1 MTVLTQQLAQGL
13 ISNGNAVIP
22 NIYTSIGDYAFDGN
36 QLTSVTI
43 PDSVTSIGDRAFYG
57 NQLTSVVIPNSVTSI
72 GYGSFYGNQLTSV
85 TIPDSVTSIGIQS
98 FYGNQLTS
106 VTIPNRVTSIGSG
119 TFAGNKL
126 TSVTIPDSVTSIGIS
141 AFYDNQL
148 TSVAIPNLVTSI
160 DSYAFY
166 GNKLA
171 SVAIPS
177 LVTFIGSYAFQNNLL
192 TSVTISESVT
202 SIGDYA
208 FESNRLTGVTIP
220 NSVTSIGHRA
230 FRGNRLTSVTIPDSV
245 TSIGVGAFESNSLT
259 NVNIPSN
266 ILRISDGAFSS
277 NQLTSVNIPNRV
289 ASIDAGAFK
298 NNQLTSVNIPN
309 SVVYITDYAFSDNKL
324 TSVVIPVSVI
334 YIGTD
339 AFARNQ
345 LTSVYIP
352 PSVTSLSSSAFDQT
366 VSVNIAISASTF
378 AENIAAS
385 SVVATLS
392 STDAES
398 GDTHTYS
405 LVAGDGSTDNSS
417 FEISGNQLKIK
428 ISPDYET
435 KSSYAIR
442 LRATDAGGL
451 TFDKSFTLNVSNVNE
466 IPTNIAISA
475 STFAENIAASSAV
488 ATLSSTDAESGDT
501 HTYSLVAGDG
511 STDNS
516 SFEISGNQLKIKIS
530 PNYKTKGSYAIRLRT
545 TDQGG
550 LSFERKMLLSVLDVN
565 EAPTALSLSAISF
578 NEAVVAGTAVA
589 TLSSLD
595 PDAGNT
601 FTYSLV
607 TGDGSTD
614 NAAFSIA
621 GDQLKIVKSPDYEI
635 KGSYAIRL
643 RTTDQGGLSFDRQVT
658 LLAKKSQTQEARDLT
673 YTTSTGQT
681 TSARITTTSGTFD
694 GDVVLRRLETAPGYA
709 NQNAKISI
717 GKTGIIF
724 SLNLDPASN
733 SKTAK
738 LAIDL
743 APLLDGVNTTQ
754 KRLAYFVYSTPVGQ
768 AAPIATPFTYDPVKK
783 AGARFFDLD
792 GNGSA
797 DTADLQF
804 VDGGYGDK
812 DGFENGVV
820 VDPSTGGAVNLDAI
834 FTATANSLTV
844 SDPTDT
850 TSPASLLVRASLKS
864 TASTVNEI
872 GYVAFNANESPLS
885 LSYDLVKE
893 RGTLLFGTLQ
903 NSDVPDITKMSF
915 QRDINLINGQKLVFF
930 EVVDN
935 TLEALIKTGSLNS
948 SFRSLDVNKMTDS
961 RAYAGK
967 GGSSINLNLS
977 TDFLNIGELIS
988 SHMGDAPI
996 FDFSSLAGKTLT
1008 GDVLIAREASYDS
1021 SIGFYKLERSD
1032 GAVRDSLTN
1041 SLILPGEAGYAAAA
1055 LRSTNLFSGFG
1066 SLATSN
1072 RTNKSSDLEA
1082 FKDVGLLAPFARV
1095 ANTGE
1100 TYFSF
1105 SAANSDGLSH
1115 FRVLGSGVLGLEDIK
1130 GGGDRDYDDLIVG
1143 FNFRLNTSILT

>member
-22 NIYTSIGDYAFDGN
+22 SIYTSIGDYAFDGN

-166 GNKLA
+166 GNKLT

-208 FESNRLTGVTIP
+208 FESNQLTSVVIP

-309 SVVYITDYAFSDNKL
+309 SVVYITDYAFSGNKL

-345 LTSVYIP
+345 LTSVYVP

-366 VSVNIAISASTF
+366 VSV
-378 AENIAAS
+378 
-385 SVVATLS
+385 
-392 STDAES
+392 
-398 GDTHTYS
+398 
-405 LVAGDGSTDNSS
+405 
-417 FEISGNQLKIK
+417 
-428 ISPDYET
+428 
-435 KSSYAIR
+435 
-442 LRATDAGGL
+442 
-451 TFDKSFTLNVSNVNE
+451 
-466 IPTNIAISA
+466 NIAISA

-635 KGSYAIRL
+635 KGSYGIRL

-988 SHMGDAPI
+988 SQMGDAPI